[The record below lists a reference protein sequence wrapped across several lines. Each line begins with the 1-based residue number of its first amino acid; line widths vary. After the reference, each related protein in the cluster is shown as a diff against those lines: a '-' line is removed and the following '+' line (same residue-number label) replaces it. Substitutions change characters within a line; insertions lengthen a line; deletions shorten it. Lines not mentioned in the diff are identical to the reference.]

1 MLRSLFFKEW
11 LKTRMAVILVAVASM
26 GLCAYI
32 LITTGRMIEANSMMP
47 VWDTLLNRDMVL
59 IELLRYVP
67 LIAGI
72 LLGVTQILPEMTQK
86 RIKLTLHLP
95 VDNWKSIG
103 TMVLYGAVVMLGLAL
118 LNLGTCFIVLRCWL
132 PAEILRHIFLTALVW
147 YVAGILAYFFTVWIT
162 LEPTWKMRIPELLFA
177 AACLRG
183 FYMSSMPEVYNAFL
197 PIMVVFTLLCSTLPM
212 LSIDRF
218 KQGLGL

>member
-1 MLRSLFFKEW
+1 MIKSLFFKEW
-11 LKTRMAVILVAVASM
+11 LKTRMAVILSMVATM

-32 LITTGRMIEANSMMP
+32 LLNISRVIASHGMMA
-47 VWDTLLNRDMVL
+47 VWDTLLNRDTLL
-59 IELLRYVP
+59 IELLRFVP
-67 LIAGI
+67 LVIGI
-72 LLGVTQILPEMTQK
+72 LLGVTQVLPEMAQK

-103 TMVLYGAVVMLGLAL
+103 TMVLYGAVVMVGLAV
-118 LNLGTCFIVLRCWL
+118 LNLGTCLVVMCRWL
-132 PAEILRHIFLTALVW
+132 PIEILWHIFLTALVW
-147 YVAGILAYFFTVWIT
+147 YLAGVLAYFFTVWIA

-183 FYMSSMPEVYNAFL
+183 FYMSPMPEAYNAFL
-197 PIMVVFTLLCSTLPM
+197 PIMVVFIILCSALPM

>member
-1 MLRSLFFKEW
+1 MIKSLFFKEW
-11 LKTRMAVILVAVASM
+11 LKTHIAVILSVVATT

-32 LITTGRMIEANSMMP
+32 LLNVSRVIASHGMMA
-47 VWDTLLNRDMVL
+47 VWDTLLNRDTLL
-59 IELLRYVP
+59 IELLRFVP
-67 LIAGI
+67 LVIGI
-72 LLGVTQILPEMTQK
+72 LLGVTQVLPEMTQK

-95 VDNWKSIG
+95 IDNWKSIG
-103 TMVLYGAVVMLGLAL
+103 TMVLYGAVVMVGLAV
-118 LNLGTCFIVLRCWL
+118 LNLGTCLIVMCLWL

-147 YVAGILAYFFTVWIT
+147 YLAGALAYFFTVWIT

-183 FYMSSMPEVYNAFL
+183 FYMSPMPEAYNAFL
-197 PIMVVFTLLCSTLPM
+197 PIMVVFTILCSALPM

>member
-1 MLRSLFFKEW
+1 MIKSLFFKEW
-11 LKTRMAVILVAVASM
+11 LKTRIAVILSVVATM

-32 LITTGRMIEANSMMP
+32 LLNISRVIASHGMMA
-47 VWDTLLNRDMVL
+47 VWDTLLNRDTLL
-59 IELLRYVP
+59 IELLRFVP
-67 LIAGI
+67 LVIGI
-72 LLGVTQILPEMTQK
+72 LLGVTQVLPEMAQK

-103 TMVLYGAVVMLGLAL
+103 TMVLYGAVVMVGLAV
-118 LNLGTCFIVLRCWL
+118 LNLGTCFIVMCQWL

-147 YVAGILAYFFTVWIT
+147 YLAGVLAYFFTVWIA

-183 FYMSSMPEVYNAFL
+183 FYMSPMPEAYNAFL
-197 PIMVVFTLLCSTLPM
+197 PIMVVFTILCSALPM

>member
-11 LKTRMAVILVAVASM
+11 LKTRMAVILALVATI

-32 LITTGRMIEANSMMP
+32 LLDVSRLIAANGMMP
-47 VWDTLLNRDMVL
+47 VWDTLLNRDTIL
-59 IELLRYVP
+59 IELLRFVP
-67 LIAGI
+67 LIVGI

-103 TMVLYGAVVMLGLAL
+103 TMVLYGAVVMLVLAV
-118 LNLGTCFIVLRCWL
+118 LNLGVCFVVLQCWL
-132 PAEILRHIFLTALVW
+132 PAEILKHIFLTAIVW
-147 YVAGILAYFFTVWIT
+147 YLAGILAYFFTVWIT

-183 FYMSSMPEVYNAFL
+183 FYMSPMPEVYNAFL
-197 PIMVVFTLLCSTLPM
+197 PIMVVFTMLCSALPM

-218 KQGLGL
+218 KKGLGL